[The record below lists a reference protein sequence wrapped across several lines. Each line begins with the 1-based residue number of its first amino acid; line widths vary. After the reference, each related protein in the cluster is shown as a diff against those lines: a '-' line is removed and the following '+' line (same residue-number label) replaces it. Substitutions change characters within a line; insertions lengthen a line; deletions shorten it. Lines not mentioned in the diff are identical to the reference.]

1 MNTTNLDITRSQN
14 TACFA
19 LFSDRSAQKILLDIY
34 DRFNGERISLRSM
47 VRNASIR
54 ASAECGFSSAL
65 NQFEN
70 KIERTLKNY
79 EIVWEFNGSVYEASN
94 YDGLSAGL
102 AFFTAFTVHLIDDY
116 CKRNPGILRSGP
128 DFAVGA
134 TGVLSGATSKAKVE
148 KVAHFQDK
156 LYAALAVLQR
166 GDKLLYPLGNRE
178 EINIEMES
186 AFLTAGVE
194 LIPVE
199 TPVEATIIIISWYLR
214 EMDCSCV
221 KSLRRIPAFSRNF
234 FRSRLIMAGAAIAGL
249 LLFLLLCRPFICTPA
264 KVLAA
269 LEYGEFDRIMLCK
282 SKESRDPAMQ
292 ALLQKMRTP
301 LSLTSSFIYLE
312 GNQTLLQEADALN
325 VMQNV
330 VIDSSMG
337 YRFEVQVENSCYYYL
352 IQFSDENAVDLL
364 FPASDFALENHLL
377 TNNQLF
383 LIPGG
388 INYYYFTG
396 AAPRQLVTLCF
407 LGSLWRAR
415 DIEELYTDYLEA
427 KQLDELKK
435 IRNRILQ
442 RIQKRRRA
450 LDRGLQGLYYHQ
462 GFFWRQ

>member
-1 MNTTNLDITRSQN
+1 MNDLNIARNQN

-34 DRFNGERISLRSM
+34 DKIDGERISPRSM
-47 VRNASIR
+47 VHNTSIR

-65 NQFEN
+65 NQFEDRE
-70 KIERTLKNY
+70 KRTLKNY
-79 EIVWEFNGSVYEASN
+79 EIVWEFSGSVYEANN

-102 AFFTAFTVHLIDDY
+102 AFFTAFMVHLIGDY
-116 CKRNPGILRSGP
+116 CTHNPGRSRSGP
-128 DFAVGA
+128 VFVVAA
-134 TGVLSGATSKAKVE
+134 TGVLSGATSKARVE

-156 LYAALAVLQR
+156 LYAALSVLKR
-166 GDKLLYPLGNRE
+166 GDKMLYPLSNRE

-186 AFLTAGVE
+186 AFSTAGVE

-199 TPVEATIIIISWYLR
+199 TPGEAAGLIISWYLCEVVR
-214 EMDCSCV
+214 PDV
-221 KSLRRIPAFSRNF
+221 KLLCRILTFIRIF
-234 FRSRLIMAGAAIAGL
+234 FRSRFIKAGAAIAGL
-249 LLFLLLCRPFICTPA
+249 LLLYLLLCRPFICTPA
-264 KVLAA
+264 KLLTA
-269 LEYGEFDRIMLCK
+269 LEYGEFDRILLCK
-282 SKESRDPAMQ
+282 SNESRDPAMQ

-301 LSLTSSFIYLE
+301 LSLTSSFIYME
-312 GNQTLLQEADALN
+312 GDQTLLQDADALN

-337 YRFEVQVENSCYYYL
+337 YRFEVQVENSCYFYL
-352 IQFSDENAVDLL
+352 FQFSSDAATDLL
-364 FPASDFALENHLL
+364 FPVSDFELENHFL

-383 LIPGG
+383 MIPGG
-388 INYYYFTG
+388 INYFYFTG
-396 AAPRQLVTLCF
+396 ASPRQLVTLCF

-427 KQLDELKK
+427 KQPDELKK
-435 IRNRILQ
+435 IRDRILQ